1 MSEYGVDLGHTPGL
15 YYALAY
21 WLSLMVFLSVTKR
34 RWPRGLTVVISI
46 LFLLVLGA
54 FMAVTDG
61 VGSWLFVL
69 SMLVIFGLQFLAFW
83 YLSAFSWR
91 NALYYTVRI
100 FILGEFAA
108 AFEWQMFYFGLTS
121 WNLPLNILI
130 NIPFLVVVHGLVFG
144 IVWVIERRYREQS
157 GELRLTGRELAVVI
171 LLGLF
176 IFTLSNLSFAS
187 PSTPFSG
194 GSDLEKFAIRTLADL
209 GGVGL
214 LFAYHIQ
221 LCEMSARMEKEYL
234 RKLLHMQKEV
244 YRVSAESVE
253 LINQKY
259 HDLKHHIRLLR
270 SELGP
275 EEKLRYLDEL
285 EQDIK
290 SYEAQ
295 NKTGNKVLDT
305 LLTAKSLVCQSQGI
319 TVTCVADG
327 KELDFM
333 RPTDLSVLIGNAL
346 DNAIEGVSRIQDPE
360 KRLIHISVT
369 RQKSFIRF
377 RVENC
382 CEEEISFS
390 DGLPLTRKDARYHGY
405 GLKSIR
411 SVVEKYEGS
420 MTVKARDGWF
430 ELRILFPRSE
440 IETQGDTGAYA

>member
-1 MSEYGVDLGHTPGL
+1 MSPYGVDLGHTPGL

-34 RWPRGLTVVISI
+34 RHSRGKTAVASL
-46 LFLLVLGA
+46 LFLVVLAA
-54 FMAVTDG
+54 FMTVTDG
-61 VGSWLFVL
+61 VSSWLFVL

-83 YLSAFSWR
+83 YLAAFSWR

-108 AFEWQMFYFGLTS
+108 AFEWQMFFFGLTS
-121 WNLPLNILI
+121 LGLPQNILT
-130 NIPFLVVVHGLVFG
+130 NILFFVVVHGVVFG
-144 IVWVIERRYREQS
+144 VVWAVERRYREQS
-157 GELRLTGRELAVVI
+157 GELVLTGRELAVVI

-187 PSTPFSG
+187 PRTPFSG
-194 GSDLEKFAIRTLADL
+194 RNDLEKFAIRTLADL

-214 LFAYHIQ
+214 LFAYHVQ
-221 LCEMSARMEKEYL
+221 LCEMGAQMEKEYL

-270 SELGP
+270 SELGS

-285 EQDIK
+285 EQDIR

-305 LLTAKSLVCQSQGI
+305 LLTAKSLVCQSLGI

-346 DNAIEGVSRIQDPE
+346 DNAIEGVRKIEDPE

-369 RQKSFIRF
+369 RQKSFVRF

-382 CEEEISFS
+382 CEEELRFA

-405 GLKSIR
+405 GMKSIR
-411 SVVEKYEGS
+411 SIVEKYEGS
-420 MTVKARDGWF
+420 MTVKAQDGWF
-430 ELRILFPRSE
+430 ELRILFPRAE
-440 IETQGDTGAYA
+440 TETQEDPETPA